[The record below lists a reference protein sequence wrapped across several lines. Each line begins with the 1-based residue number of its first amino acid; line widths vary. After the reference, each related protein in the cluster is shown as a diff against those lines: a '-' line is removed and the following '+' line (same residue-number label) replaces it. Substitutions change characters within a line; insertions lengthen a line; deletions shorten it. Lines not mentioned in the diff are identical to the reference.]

1 MTLYL
6 KNEINSVHPEKKDF
20 LFSKIDFIKRENS

>member
-6 KNEINSVHPEKKDF
+6 KNEINSVHPEKKDI
-20 LFSKIDFIKRENS
+20 LFSKIDYQERK